1 MARGGFRPGA
11 GRKKGTKDKTPR
23 EPKKKTLPTPEAEE
37 RQKLREM
44 LKFDKK
50 AKARF
55 YNEYLARVSK
65 GEPLSIAEK
74 KHMDQLA
81 AELSAELNETERIE
95 AAAEN
100 LTPLDYMLKV
110 MNDPQAEKERRDRM
124 AQAEKYR
131 QDTENELSALR
142 EEVKT
147 IRTANTALSKENS
160 KLRTWVEHL
169 CEQLRSAKIEPVSE

>member
-1 MARGGFRPGA
+1 MPRGGYRPGA
-11 GRKKGTKDKTPR
+11 GRKKGTKDKTQR

-37 RQKLREM
+37 KKKLREM
-44 LKFDKK
+44 PKFDKK

-55 YNEYLARVSK
+55 YNEYLTRVSK

-81 AELSAELNETERIE
+81 AELSVELEEYERIE

-100 LTPLDYMLKV
+100 LTPLEYMLKV

-124 AQAEKYR
+124 AQAAAPYIHARAGEGVGKKDEKAESAER
-131 QDTENELSALR
+131 AAQGKFAPGKPPELK
-142 EEVKT
+142 V
-147 IRTANTALSKENS
+147 IR
-160 KLRTWVEHL
+160 
-169 CEQLRSAKIEPVSE
+169 

>member
-1 MARGGFRPGA
+1 MNWSDITTIGTFIIAA
-11 GRKKGTKDKTPR
+11 VALYYAVKKQPHEEQNLDSQTIANLIKSVKEQTDHYTA
-23 EPKKKTLPTPEAEE
+23 LEA
-37 RQKLREM
+37 
-44 LKFDKK
+44 KF
-50 AKARF
+50 
-55 YNEYLARVSK
+55 
-65 GEPLSIAEK
+65 
-74 KHMDQLA
+74 
-81 AELSAELNETERIE
+81 ET
-95 AAAEN
+95 
-100 LTPLDYMLKV
+100 YK
-110 MNDPQAEKERRDRM
+110 